1 MKKNLLL
8 ILILAFGK
16 LEFAQ
21 TAVDFTAP
29 DCSGTSHNLFTELN
43 AGKIIV
49 LVWVMPCGTCISDA
63 KAGYDAAQS
72 FATSNP
78 GRVIYWLVDDIGN
91 STCSTVSSWANTNG
105 IVTNNITV
113 FSNSGNKID
122 EANYGGSAMPH
133 VLVLGGMNHRVYY
146 NKRNGNNDGAAITS
160 AIDQVLASGIVA
172 PNGEKENPIEIYP
185 NPAKDKITLIG
196 LNDFTTYH
204 AIEIYDVFGKEIHAI
219 KPSNKYQLRGALEI
233 SLPPSIP
240 SGNYMLRI
248 KNETE
253 SYNLRFMIVD

>member
-133 VLVLGGMNHRVYY
+133 VLVLV
-146 NKRNGNNDGAAITS
+146 
-160 AIDQVLASGIVA
+160 V
-172 PNGEKENPIEIYP
+172 
-185 NPAKDKITLIG
+185 
-196 LNDFTTYH
+196 
-204 AIEIYDVFGKEIHAI
+204 
-219 KPSNKYQLRGALEI
+219 
-233 SLPPSIP
+233 
-240 SGNYMLRI
+240 
-248 KNETE
+248 
-253 SYNLRFMIVD
+253 